1 VIYHTANGSRLSGG
15 LYVSISVW
23 DAIRDRF
30 DTVRTALTSRT
41 TGVQPPRS
49 GVETDGGSAI
59 RVEDEDRQS
68 SDDPTA
74 DAGAGDLF
82 SVESVLD
89 ALPVAVFALAPDH
102 EVLYWNS
109 AAERL
114 CGTPR
119 EDVVGTEQVSTAFY
133 QDGRRAMTLA
143 DKVVE
148 APETA
153 DREYDVN
160 RASEHEGTVY
170 EDTSTMLNAGGDE
183 VEIWFTA
190 EPVYDEAGD
199 LAGVVEMVH
208 DRSEEVEKR
217 RAVEE
222 LVTEVTATLTAIG
235 HGELDARAD
244 YADERDVLEDD
255 LLRVIDQVNETAETL
270 EGIVGNVRSDTQRL
284 VELVDHS
291 ESRLTDVDDLSTSQR
306 DDLAAVVE
314 EMESFSARMQQI
326 AASSQQV
333 ADSADH
339 ARDAAQTS
347 RAASEEAS
355 EATDEI
361 VRTGEALEDR
371 VTTLKSRIENIVD
384 VVTVISDVA
393 EQTNMLALNANIEA
407 ARAGGNASGAN
418 GFAVVAEEV
427 KSLAEET
434 QAQTDEIT
442 DEIEA
447 IQARA
452 RETVEAVRESNERI
466 SDAGAQ
472 INDALTGLEAITE
485 SIDEAASGI
494 EEVAE
499 ANEQQARTV
508 EDVTTTVE
516 SVQESADSVSQIADE
531 LTDVATEQEAA
542 ADDLSNEVDRL
553 FGQRE

>member
-1 VIYHTANGSRLSGG
+1 VRESVWTTIRSRLG
-15 LYVSISVW
+15 
-23 DAIRDRF
+23 A
-30 DTVRTALTSRT
+30 VRTRLHTRT
-41 TGVQPPRS
+41 TDAQSPHAE
-49 GVETDGGSAI
+49 VETDGGSA
-59 RVEDEDRQS
+59 VPSPGGGETGSPGDS
-68 SDDPTA
+68 THAGA
-74 DAGAGDLF
+74 DARSDPF
-82 SVESVLD
+82 SVEEVLD
-89 ALPVAVFALAPDH
+89 ALPVAVFVLAPDR

-119 EDVVGTEQVSTAFY
+119 ESVVGADQVSTAFY
-133 QDGRRAMTLA
+133 HDGRRAMTLA
-143 DKVVE
+143 DKVVD
-148 APETA
+148 APESA
-153 DREYDVN
+153 DREHGVD
-160 RASEHEGTVY
+160 RASDCEGTVY
-170 EDTSTMLNAGGDE
+170 EDTSTMLDADGEEID
-183 VEIWFTA
+183 IWFTA
-190 EPVYDEAGD
+190 TPVYDEADD
-199 LAGVVEMVH
+199 LKGVVEMVH
-208 DRSEEVEKR
+208 DRSEDVAKR

-235 HGELDARAD
+235 NGELGARAEYD
-244 YADERDVLEDD
+244 AESDVLEDD
-255 LLRVIDQVNETAETL
+255 LLRVIDQVNETAGTL

-284 VELVDHS
+284 VELIEHS
-291 ESRLTDVDDLSTSQR
+291 VSRLTDIDDLSTSQR

-314 EMESFSARMQQI
+314 EMESFSASMQQI

-339 ARDAAQTS
+339 AREAARTS
-347 RAASEEAS
+347 REAGEEAG

-361 VRTGEALEDR
+361 VRTGEELKDR
-371 VTTLKSRIENIVD
+371 VTALESRIENIVD

-407 ARAGGNASGAN
+407 ARAGGDASGAN

-447 IQARA
+447 IQAQA

-472 INDALTGLEAITE
+472 INDALAGLDAITE

-494 EEVAE
+494 EEVAQ

-516 SVQESADSVSQIADE
+516 AVQESADEVSQIADE
-531 LTDVATEQEAA
+531 ITDVATEQEAA
-542 ADDLSNEVDRL
+542 VGDLSNEVDRL
-553 FGQRE
+553 FSEQG

>member
-1 VIYHTANGSRLSGG
+1 
-15 LYVSISVW
+15 VSISVW
-23 DAIRDRF
+23 DAIRSRF
-30 DTVRTALTSRT
+30 DAVRRALASRT

-59 RVEDEDRQS
+59 QVEGDGGQS

-74 DAGAGDLF
+74 EAGARSKLF
-82 SVESVLD
+82 SVEEILD
-89 ALPVAVFALAPDH
+89 ALPVAVFALSPDH
-102 EVLYWNS
+102 EVVYWNA

-119 EDVVGTEQVSTAFY
+119 EEVVGGDQVSTAFY

-143 DKVVE
+143 DKVVD

-153 DREYDVN
+153 VREYDVQ
-160 RASEHEGTVY
+160 RSSDYEGTVY
-170 EDTSTMLNAGGDE
+170 EDTSTMLNADGEE
-183 VEIWFTA
+183 VDIWFTA
-190 EPVYDEAGD
+190 EPVYDEGGD

-217 RAVEE
+217 QAVEE
-222 LVTEVTATLTAIG
+222 LVSEVTATLTAIG
-235 HGELDARAD
+235 DGELGARAD
-244 YADERDVLEDD
+244 YADESDVLEDD
-255 LLRVIDQVNETAETL
+255 LLRVIEQVNETAATL

-284 VELVDHS
+284 VELIDHS
-291 ESRLTDVDDLSTSQR
+291 VSRLTDIDDLSTSQR

-314 EMESFSARMQQI
+314 EMESFSASMQQI

-333 ADSADH
+333 SESADH
-339 ARDAAQTS
+339 ARDAARTS
-347 RAASEEAS
+347 REASEEAS

-361 VRTGEALEDR
+361 VRTGEELKDR
-371 VTTLKSRIENIVD
+371 VTALESRIENIVD

-407 ARAGGNASGAN
+407 ARASGTASGAN

-434 QAQTDEIT
+434 QTQTEEIT

-447 IQARA
+447 IQAQA
-452 RETVEAVRESNERI
+452 SETVEAVRESNERI

-472 INDALTGLEAITE
+472 INDALAGLEAITE

-516 SVQESADSVSQIADE
+516 SVQESADEVSHIADE
-531 LTDVATEQEAA
+531 ITDVATEQESAVS
-542 ADDLSNEVDRL
+542 DLSNEVDRL
-553 FGQRE
+553 FHESE